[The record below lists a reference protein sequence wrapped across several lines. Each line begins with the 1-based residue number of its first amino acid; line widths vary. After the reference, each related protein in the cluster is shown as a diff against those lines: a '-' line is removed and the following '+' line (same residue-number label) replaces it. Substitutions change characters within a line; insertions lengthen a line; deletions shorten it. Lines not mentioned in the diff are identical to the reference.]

1 MPLITIIYWLTN
13 ITDTVSIIIGCSLQ
27 PIPLDANG
35 IIRFFSLLAMVEE
48 RLHNI
53 LENYTAINCDIKWQ
67 LNTQYRSWRV
77 TMWHFGRDS
86 LQQYAG
92 EKFSITVENA
102 QDILTRVYSKDFGI
116 LTRVRDEIQEY
127 PRRTVAHAMEQKLI
141 CNFEH

>member
-53 LENYTAINCDIKWQ
+53 LENYTAI
-67 LNTQYRSWRV
+67 
-77 TMWHFGRDS
+77 
-86 LQQYAG
+86 
-92 EKFSITVENA
+92 
-102 QDILTRVYSKDFGI
+102 
-116 LTRVRDEIQEY
+116 
-127 PRRTVAHAMEQKLI
+127 
-141 CNFEH
+141 